1 MFESFGVVSY
11 WVYLVAVI
19 GVILV
24 PGPNSLFVL
33 ATAAQSGVGKGYQAA
48 CAVFLGD
55 AVLMTLSALGVASL
69 LKTWATLFL
78 VIKLLGALYL
88 CYLGV
93 MMLIGAWRA
102 YKQSSSLETTIADIK
117 QKSKPKNPF
126 KKALLLSL
134 SNPKAIL
141 FFIAF
146 FIQFVDP
153 QYAHPTLS
161 FVILGVTLELIS
173 FIYLTFLIFT
183 GVSLAKWFH
192 KHRRLSSASTA
203 SVGILFFCF
212 GIKLATA

>member
-19 GVILV
+19 GIILV

-33 ATAAQSGVGKGYQAA
+33 ATAAQSGVAKGYQAA

-55 AVLMTLSALGVASL
+55 AILMTLSALGVASL
-69 LKTWATLFL
+69 LKTWPILFL
-78 VIKLLGALYL
+78 IIKLLGALYL
-88 CYLGV
+88 CYLGM
-93 MMLIGAWRA
+93 MMLIGVWRT
-102 YKQSSSLETTIADIK
+102 YRQTRSLDDTVSEIK

-153 QYAHPTLS
+153 NYVYPTLS
-161 FVILGVTLELIS
+161 FFILGVTLELVS

-192 KHRRLSSASTA
+192 KHSRLSSASTA
-203 SVGILFFCF
+203 SVGVLFFCF

>member
-11 WVYLVAVI
+11 WVYLAAVI

-33 ATAAQSGVGKGYQAA
+33 ATAAQSGIGKGYQAA
-48 CAVFLGD
+48 LAVFLGD
-55 AVLMTLSALGVASL
+55 AILMTLSALGVASL
-69 LKTWATLFL
+69 LKTWSMLFL
-78 VIKLLGALYL
+78 IIKLLGALYL
-88 CYLGV
+88 CYLGF
-93 MMLIGAWRA
+93 MMLLGAWRA
-102 YKQSSSLETTIADIK
+102 YKSNTLEFNVVEINQKIK
-117 QKSKPKNPF
+117 QKNPF
-126 KKALLLSL
+126 RKALLLSL

-161 FVILGVTLELIS
+161 FIILGVTLELIS